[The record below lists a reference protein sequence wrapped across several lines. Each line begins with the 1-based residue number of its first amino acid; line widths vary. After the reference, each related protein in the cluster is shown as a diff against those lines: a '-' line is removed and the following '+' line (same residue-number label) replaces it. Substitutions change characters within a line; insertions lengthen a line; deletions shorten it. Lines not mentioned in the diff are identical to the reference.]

1 MRRRVIIISVSVLT
15 AILIAGFGVYWFL
28 LRSNAPDPVSLE
40 DAVGTVTSSS
50 TTPVVEGTTTTTA
63 AIGLEGTWT
72 IAEGSFAGYRVRE
85 ELATIGITTAAG
97 RSEVVEGSLVI
108 DGDAVTAVEVIVDVT
123 SLRSDSERRD
133 RAISTQALE
142 TRDFPTATFALVEP
156 IVLPPAAAAGEAFTI
171 PAVGDLTIHGVTN
184 RVTIDLEA
192 QLVEDKIVVVGST
205 SIRFAAYS
213 IEQPTAIVVISVAN
227 NGIMEFQLVFSRAA

>member
-1 MRRRVIIISVSVLT
+1 MRRRLIITSVSVVA
-15 AILIAGFGVYWFL
+15 AILIAGFAVYWFL

-50 TTPVVEGTTTTTA
+50 TTPATGGTTTTTA
-63 AIGLEGTWT
+63 ASGLDGTWT
-72 IAEGSFAGYRVRE
+72 VTEGSFAGYRVQE
-85 ELATIGITTAAG
+85 ELANIGFTTAAG
-97 RSEVVEGSLVI
+97 RSEAIEGSLVI
-108 DGDAVTAVEVIVDVT
+108 DGGSVTAVEVIVDVT
-123 SLRSDSERRD
+123 ALRSDSDRRD
-133 RAISTQALE
+133 RAISNQALE

-156 IVLPPAAAAGEAFTI
+156 IVLPTAAAAGDAFTI

-205 SIRFAAYS
+205 PIRFAAYS
-213 IEQPTAIVVISVAN
+213 IQQPTAIVVLSVAN